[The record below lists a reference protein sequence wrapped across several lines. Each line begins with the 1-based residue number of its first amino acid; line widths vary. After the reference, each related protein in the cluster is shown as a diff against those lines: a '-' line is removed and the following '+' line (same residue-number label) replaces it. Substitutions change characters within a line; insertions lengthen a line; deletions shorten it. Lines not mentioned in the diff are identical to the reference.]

1 MFSPCPCYSTFA
13 SSRRASLRSSLV
25 QQHLE
30 TFSKPLSP
38 QEEAQQ
44 AAGGPRNLYVLNLSL
59 DMTNQELERLFSVF
73 GTVNHVCI
81 MAVLDSLGRRRA
93 FVDMATGE
101 SARQAIASLHGTS
114 VHGYKIDVSFAIV
127 QRSGGP
133 VGFFIVFASRTII
146 CAALFPLLI
155 SSLHTQLSVDHTHF
169 FLACFHLR
177 KRRVLVIL
185 FLSSCPLYSV
195 PIQSHQPLFFVSSQ
209 ILSIQEAS

>member
-1 MFSPCPCYSTFA
+1 M
-13 SSRRASLRSSLV
+13 
-25 QQHLE
+25 E

-59 DMTNQELERLFSVF
+59 DMTNQELERLFSAF
-73 GTVNHVCI
+73 GIVNHVCI

-101 SARQAIASLHGTS
+101 SARQAIASLHGTP

-133 VGFFIVFASRTII
+133 VSF
-146 CAALFPLLI
+146 
-155 SSLHTQLSVDHTHF
+155 SLSP
-169 FLACFHLR
+169 
-177 KRRVLVIL
+177 VLTSPPHG
-185 FLSSCPLYSV
+185 LSSIPSLV
-195 PIQSHQPLFFVSSQ
+195 PFPF
-209 ILSIQEAS
+209 SINFLLR